1 MHHGYAQAEG
11 VANLDQVPVGA
22 LVSIGYP
29 KFAGV
34 GGYARYIAICPTDQ
48 RGITI
53 SETKEAPCLKAT
65 SLEMGFQR
73 GDADTLSLVSLLPR
87 AEEGALFA
95 GVAPGRPA
103 NKTLDAPNRE
113 GGAPARGTGSASPLL
128 FDECFRQRERAVP
141 VLGDT
146 LR

>member
-1 MHHGYAQAEG
+1 
-11 VANLDQVPVGA
+11 
-22 LVSIGYP
+22 
-29 KFAGV
+29 
-34 GGYARYIAICPTDQ
+34 
-48 RGITI
+48 
-53 SETKEAPCLKAT
+53 
-65 SLEMGFQR
+65 MGFQR

-103 NKTLDAPNRE
+103 NKTLDAPNRWKAA
-113 GGAPARGTGSASPLL
+113 APARGTGSASTLL

-146 LR
+146 FEIGFNRGTTGSMKPIVLMGDYGVSD